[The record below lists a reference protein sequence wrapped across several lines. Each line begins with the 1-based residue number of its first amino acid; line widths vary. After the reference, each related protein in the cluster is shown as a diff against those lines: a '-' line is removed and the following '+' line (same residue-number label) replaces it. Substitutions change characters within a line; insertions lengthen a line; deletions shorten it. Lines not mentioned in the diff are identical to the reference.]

1 MLRFLLLPLAL
12 LASPLAVPAQ
22 AQSFQWIDDRP
33 VTVCPVAAGE
43 TQPPDFTGADCQE
56 MPLGQVDP
64 QGEHFWMRT
73 SITPSDALRQ
83 GQSPLG
89 FYISGKAS
97 SRVWINSHELES
109 NGTPGVDR
117 DREVAGLMDAVLYVP
132 REILVPGENT
142 VVLEMSGHHSLIHLH
157 APMHTLGMAQYT
169 NPTLLILG
177 AYWPSLITFGV
188 FILALVFFGV
198 VALREEKWEAPFLL
212 SLLAAVAGWQL
223 FAESARGLIYYAYS
237 LHDYRLIGIA
247 TGAVLAGLLLLAWLL
262 QRFSGLSA
270 LQRYLRLG
278 GVVLACLVIVQLSPG
293 FDAKAGYGFL
303 TAALF
308 ATAWCGLWSWQKK
321 PGALTYL
328 AISGGFSLLLI
339 LFQGEF
345 LDFYFFYAFAGL
357 LLFLIQ
363 QQAAELVRT
372 RREKRAEAVR
382 ADKLE
387 LALAQARQRT
397 APEQIQLVSSGRVD
411 YLATDTIT
419 QFKGAGDYIE
429 VHLEGGKTALYNG
442 GLSALESDLPP
453 TFLRVHRSHI
463 VNTAFVSAL
472 ERDASG
478 VGRLLLSNGQEVPV
492 SRRIMPKVRSA
503 LAEA

>member
-1 MLRFLLLPLAL
+1 MLRILLLLLAL
-12 LASPLAVPAQ
+12 AILPAAAN
-22 AQSFQWIDDRP
+22 AQTFQRANSEGAI
-33 VTVCPVAAGE
+33 VCPAHGINGV
-43 TQPPDFTGADCQE
+43 PPDFTGDECE
-56 MPLGQVDP
+56 ETELTELNP
-64 QGEHFWMRT
+64 QGRHIWLRT
-73 SITPSDALRQ
+73 SITLRETILN

-89 FYISGKAS
+89 FYIAGKAS
-97 SRVWINSHELES
+97 SRVWVNGHELKS
-109 NGTPGVDR
+109 NGVPGPDR
-117 DREVAGLMDAVLYVP
+117 ASEIPGLMDAVLYVP
-132 REILVPGENT
+132 REILTSGENEII
-142 VVLEMSGHHSLIHLH
+142 VEMSGHHSLIELI
-157 APMHTLGMAQYT
+157 APMHALGIGEYT

-177 AYWPSLITFGV
+177 TYWPSLITFGV
-188 FILALVFFGV
+188 FLLALVFFGV
-198 VALREEKWEAPFLL
+198 VALREERREGPM
-212 SLLAAVAGWQL
+212 LLALLALAAGVQL
-223 FAESARGLIYYAYS
+223 IAESARGLLYYPYPW
-237 LHDYRLIGIA
+237 HDYRLIGIA
-247 TGAVLAGLLLLAWLL
+247 VAAVCTGLLLLAWLM
-262 QRFSGLSA
+262 QRFSGLNA
-270 LQRYLRLG
+270 LQRYLRIG
-278 GVVLACLVIVQLSPG
+278 GVIAVCIYISLTTPG

-303 TAALF
+303 TASLF
-308 ATAWCGLWSWQKK
+308 ASSWCALWSWQKK

-328 AISGGFSLLLI
+328 AISVGMSLLL
-339 LFQGEF
+339 LVFQGEF
-345 LDFYFFYAFAGL
+345 LDFYAFYAFAGL

-372 RREKRAEAVR
+372 RREKQAEGVR

-397 APEQIQLVSSGRVD
+397 APEQIQLVSAGRVD
-411 YLATDTIT
+411 YVATDSIT

-478 VGRLLLSNGQEVPV
+478 IGRLLLSNGQEVPV